1 MEIRNP
7 HFQLVNN
14 CCLVGKGGMEQWF
27 QMPHCPHNKELTC
40 VRNRKLV
47 FKLYV
52 RKAEEI
58 TKQDENISMA
68 LLNSL
73 LNTTHPFGK
82 IRQ

>member
-1 MEIRNP
+1 MRNP
-7 HFQLVNN
+7 CFQIVNGY
-14 CCLVGKGGMEQWF
+14 LVGRGGMEQWF
-27 QMPHCPHNKELTC
+27 QILHCPHNKEFTC

-47 FKLYV
+47 FKLYF
-52 RKAEEI
+52 RTAEQI

-73 LNTTHPFGK
+73 LNTSGPSYQ